1 MNFKNKMQS
10 KGESTTR
17 QQNLKYSTI
26 PTRSKSYEY
35 LRTSAAT
42 LPNGIKR
49 SQQTTRQILKIIVL
63 QKTNQVTI
71 AIYRGPWLLTPY
83 RSQGQPEPEP
93 ARAKLSQ
100 SRARAEPE
108 QSQCVKIKKQT
119 DTNTTPTKTPSV
131 VETAYPPCK
140 NCRSTKHETTK
151 CPANATTVVTMERS
165 ITTVNQN
172 ASPVIGKSIDW
183 RRRLDKPPRK
193 PHT

>member
-1 MNFKNKMQS
+1 MNFKMQS

-17 QQNLKYSTI
+17 QNLKYSTI

-35 LRTSAAT
+35 LRNSAAT

-49 SQQTTRQILKIIVL
+49 SQQTTMQILKIIVL

-172 ASPVIGKSIDW
+172 APPVIGKSIDW